1 MPENW
6 GWAGK
11 YHFEI
16 KDCFM
21 TLPNT
26 ADIVIIG
33 GGVMGAS
40 TLYHLAARGQK
51 NVILLEKDEFF
62 GQGATGRCAGGV
74 RYQFSTEIN
83 VRLSLE
89 SLPMLE
95 RFKEEIGQEI
105 DYRQCGYLI
114 VCTDEEDAVTF
125 KRNVEMQN
133 SLGVGTQWLEGE
145 EVRARIPLFRFED
158 AIGATFN
165 QKDGLVDPNSVV
177 SGYISAA
184 ARLGGKSFNNVEV
197 TGIKVDAGHVNGVE
211 TDKGYIPTP
220 LVVNAAGPWAG
231 LVGEMAGVEIP
242 ITSLRRQMFTT
253 TPLPGIPN
261 DLPFVIDFAQSLY
274 FHREGDGLLIGM
286 SNPAEKHGFDQN
298 VDEEFELANLDA
310 AIARLPLVEKAGMI
324 SHWAGLY
331 EVTPDAHPFFG
342 KTPVEGFL
350 VVGGFSGHGFM
361 HGPVSGKLMSELI
374 LDGEFKTLD
383 ISMLDLARFK
393 EDRLIQEYNVV

>member
-1 MPENW
+1 MP
-6 GWAGK
+6 
-11 YHFEI
+11 
-16 KDCFM
+16 
-21 TLPNT
+21 LPNT

-40 TLYHLAARGQK
+40 TLYHLVARGQK

-95 RFKEEIGQEI
+95 RFKDEIGQEI

-114 VCTDEEDAVTF
+114 VCTHEEDAVTF

-133 SLGVGTQWLEGE
+133 SLGVATEWLDGD
-145 EVRARIPLFRFED
+145 EVRMRLPLFKFDD

-165 QKDGLVDPNSVV
+165 QKDGLVDPNSVMA
-177 SGYISAA
+177 GYISAA
-184 ARLGGKSFNNVEV
+184 AKLGGKSFNNVEV
-197 TGIKVDAGHVNGVE
+197 TSIKIEAGHVKGVE
-211 TDKGYIPTP
+211 TNKGFIATP

-231 LVGEMAGVEIP
+231 LVGEMAGVHIP
-242 ITSLRRQMFTT
+242 ITSLRRQLFTT
-253 TPLPGIPN
+253 TPLPEIPA
-261 DLPFVIDFAQSLY
+261 DMPFVIDFAQSLY
-274 FHREGDGLLIGM
+274 FHREGDGLLVGM
-286 SNPAEKHGFDQN
+286 SNQNEKHGFDQN
-298 VDEEFELANLDA
+298 VDEEFELVNLEA
-310 AIARLPLVEKAGMI
+310 GIARLPVLEKAGMV

-331 EVTPDAHPFFG
+331 EVTPDAHPFYG

-350 VVGGFSGHGFM
+350 AVGGFSGHGFM
-361 HGPVSGKLMSELI
+361 HGPISGKLMTEFI

-383 ISMLDLARFK
+383 VSMLDLARF
-393 EDRLIQEYNVV
+393 EEGRLVQEYNVV

>member
-1 MPENW
+1 
-6 GWAGK
+6 
-11 YHFEI
+11 
-16 KDCFM
+16 M
-21 TLPNT
+21 TIPNT

-40 TLYHLAARGQK
+40 VLYHLAARGQK
-51 NVILLEKDEFF
+51 TVILLEKDEFF

-95 RFKEEIGQEI
+95 RFKEETGQEI

-114 VCTDEEDAVTF
+114 VCTDEEDAATF
-125 KRNVEMQN
+125 KRNVELQN
-133 SLGVGTQWLEGE
+133 SLGVETVWLEGN
-145 EVRARIPLFRFED
+145 EVCRRIPLFRFKD
-158 AIGATFN
+158 AIGGTFN

-177 SGYISAA
+177 SGYLGAA
-184 ARLGGKSFNNVEV
+184 ARLGGKAFNNVEV
-197 TGIKVDAGHVNGVE
+197 TGIRIEAGRVKGVE
-211 TDKGYIPTP
+211 TTKGYIAAP
-220 LVVNAAGPWAG
+220 LVLNAAGPWVG
-231 LVGEMAGVEIP
+231 LVGAMAGVDIP

-253 TPLPGIPN
+253 TPLPEIPG

-274 FHREGDGLLIGM
+274 FHREGSGLLIGM
-286 SNPAEKHGFDQN
+286 SNPDEKHGFDQT
-298 VDEEFELANLDA
+298 VDEEFELVNLEA
-310 AIARLPLVEKAGMI
+310 AIARLPLVEKAGMV

-331 EVTPDAHPFFG
+331 EVTPDAHPFFS
-342 KTPVEGFL
+342 KTPVEGLF

-361 HGPVSGKLMSELI
+361 HGPVAGKLMSELI

-383 ISMLDLARFK
+383 VSMLDLARFA
-393 EDRLIQEYNVV
+393 ENRLIQEYNVV